1 MSAGGF
7 ADWLE
12 AVQITPITPE
22 KMRCVTEKNEVVRGE
37 NTPITPITP
46 VTPQNAQGQ
55 TENTENAPAMQA
67 SAATPAPQWF
77 PDPGPARLLALVQ
90 AFCTATHASD
100 RERAQWMQDVEATP
114 AHLRGDLF
122 DYLRQQLPPA
132 RSAPMPAP
140 PAPATPPPMP
150 WTHIDQ
156 PWRQADRLYLAHHGQ
171 CPTCKAA
178 ATGHA
183 DRCTEGQH
191 LHHQYMAALTTTN

>member
-12 AVQITPITPE
+12 AVQI
-22 KMRCVTEKNEVVRGE
+22 
-37 NTPITPITP
+37 TPITPITP

-100 RERAQWMQDVEATP
+100 RERAQWVQDVEATP

-171 CPTCKAA
+171 CPACQSAA
-178 ATGHA
+178 RHGA
-183 DRCTEGQH
+183 RCTEGQR
-191 LHHQYMAALTTTN
+191 LHDAYTQASAAS

>member
-1 MSAGGF
+1 MTA
-7 ADWLE
+7 ATLIKRLE
-12 AVQITPITPE
+12 TLRNTTQNTTEHMPKPPCVLQNGPAVRGETDPQNTRTHRTPE
-22 KMRCVTEKNEVVRGE
+22 K
-37 NTPITPITP
+37 
-46 VTPQNAQGQ
+46 
-55 TENTENAPAMQA
+55 QA
-67 SAATPAPQWF
+67 VGKDGTATPAPQGF

-100 RERAQWMQDVEATP
+100 RERAQWVQDVEATP

-132 RSAPMPAP
+132 RPAPMPAP

-150 WTHIDQ
+150 WPHIDQ

-178 ATGHA
+178 AHGHA
-183 DRCTEGQH
+183 DRCATGQQ
-191 LHHQYMAALTTTN
+191 LHHQYMAALATTDRKTTP